1 MPLSFDPAKSR
12 KNAAERGL
20 PFERVNDLEWR
31 TSLVRQDIRR
41 DWGEMRLMVMA
52 KLDGKLHVAVVTL
65 RDDDLRVI
73 SFRRARRTEE
83 REYEEHQAAQ
93 SEGRG

>member
-1 MPLSFDPAKSR
+1 
-12 KNAAERGL
+12 
-20 PFERVNDLEWR
+20 
-31 TSLVRQDIRR
+31 
-41 DWGEMRLMVMA
+41 MRLMVMA